1 MIELILVF
9 VGCPLLL
16 SVLIALGM
24 RHANRC
30 HDKRAEAARQ
40 FLSGTWDYATDS
52 QPRCED
58 CGLMVTVGAAA
69 AGHWRCQ
76 YCLVI
81 HDFEVTDRNVIDTER
96 TT

>member
-1 MIELILVF
+1 MIDAILVAA
-9 VGCPLLL
+9 GRLLL
-16 SVLIALGM
+16 WGVVTYAWVRCSTSR
-24 RHANRC
+24 RHR
-30 HDKRAEAARQ
+30 KRAEAARQ
-40 FLSGTWDYATDS
+40 FLSGTWDYTTDS

-81 HDFEVTDRNVIDTER
+81 HDFKA
-96 TT
+96 